1 MKKGVIFVLFAMLL
15 LAGCGTIQ
23 HEEQQ
28 SGDGSRKAEGGE
40 WLTKEGTFIG
50 LADQHTVAVNID
62 GKETML
68 QVPPEKRDKYKGIKE
83 SKGGSQVSKGERW
96 NISAERFE
104 KERMID

>member
-40 WLTKEGTFIG
+40 WLKKEGTFIG

-83 SKGGSQVSKGERW
+83 YTKVEVKYRKANDGTFQLKDLKK
-96 NISAERFE
+96 
-104 KERMID
+104 KE